1 MVYVQPTPSDLQ
13 TFLGVDSVD
22 VSRATYLLTAVTSR
36 LQSYVNPLPDG
47 AYALAVEIAAQAYA
61 RPLLVKSETTGPY
74 TVVPGGG
81 GIFITKAQIREL
93 RLMANKGSAFTIDP
107 TPVGAGSGL
116 SPWDTNV
123 TWLEGVPIAEDMSLE

>member
-22 VSRATYLLTAVTSR
+22 INRATYLLTAVTAR

-81 GIFITKAQIREL
+81 GILVTKAQIREL